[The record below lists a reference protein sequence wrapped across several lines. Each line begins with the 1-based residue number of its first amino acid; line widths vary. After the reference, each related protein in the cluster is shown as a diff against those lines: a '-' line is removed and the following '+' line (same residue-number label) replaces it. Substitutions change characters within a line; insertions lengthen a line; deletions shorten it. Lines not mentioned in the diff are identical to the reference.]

1 MICCDVSR
9 VLGDVASSRCDVT
22 SFWCDV
28 VSFWCDVMSSVY
40 DVMLTVYYVKSPDSD
55 VPVSC
60 IERPPAVLVYAY
72 NVLILSENKRACS
85 IIILYLWLE
94 SDVKYLIYYDFI
106 GPMGSLIALNNND
119 DLWISLL
126 HYGHSVTTH
135 NWAFCFHSCVHL

>member
-1 MICCDVSR
+1 
-9 VLGDVASSRCDVT
+9 
-22 SFWCDV
+22 
-28 VSFWCDVMSSVY
+28 MSSVY

-60 IERPPAVLVYAY
+60 IERPPAVLVYTY

-135 NWAFCFHSCVHL
+135 N